1 VYPKVYLLDKAIA
14 YHEEAKALQTTK
26 DELITKVSTGLTAK
40 MTAAKNTY
48 EATDKLMVASRDKV
62 AKYIADTAVFEEAM
76 KNLEYKKVVEDR
88 ENVNYQKITSDMDA
102 QQKAVVALIGD
113 VSKGLTKS
121 LADARGVLGASVAA
135 GLLKKTADA
144 DTKQKGAKK
153 LYVAQ
158 IAEAKKTA
166 SAMSTKLIALEKLLG
181 EAKALDDGA
190 VKTAQGDYDKWLALQ
205 VTQAKDVAAKEVIK
219 VAKIVEC
226 EAL

>member
-1 VYPKVYLLDKAIA
+1 
-14 YHEEAKALQTTK
+14 
-26 DELITKVSTGLTAK
+26 
-40 MTAAKNTY
+40 
-48 EATDKLMVASRDKV
+48 
-62 AKYIADTAVFEEAM
+62 VFEEAM

>member
-1 VYPKVYLLDKAIA
+1 MLDKAIA

-88 ENVNYQKITSDMDA
+88 ENVNYQKITSDMDT

-166 SAMSTKLIALEKLLG
+166 TAMSTKLIALEKLLG

-190 VKTAQGDYDKWLALQ
+190 VLKAQGDYDKWLALQ